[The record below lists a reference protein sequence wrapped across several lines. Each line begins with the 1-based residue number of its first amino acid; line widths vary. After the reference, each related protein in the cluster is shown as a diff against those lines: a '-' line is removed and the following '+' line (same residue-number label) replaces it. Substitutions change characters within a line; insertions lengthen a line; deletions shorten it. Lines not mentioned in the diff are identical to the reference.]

1 MRQRAQQKGPVS
13 LINAPEIAPDCQPV
27 TGIMCGPLSLD
38 ALDKRQRPYRR
49 YAAISTAILGDMGGE
64 DQTSEIQRQLVS
76 RFATLAL
83 SLEAM
88 EAAAIEGN
96 SIDLDLFARG
106 AGHLRRIGE
115 ALGMKRT
122 PRDVTGD
129 LKGYLSAKANAREP
143 APA

>member
-1 MRQRAQQKGPVS
+1 MNNTPDLSATSEAVM
-13 LINAPEIAPDCQPV
+13 APIAGTLCLD
-27 TGIMCGPLSLD
+27 SLD
-38 ALDKRQRPYRR
+38 RRTRPYRR
-49 YAAISTAILGDMGGE
+49 YQAINGAVLVDLGGE

-88 EAAAIEGN
+88 EASAIEGS

-122 PRDVTGD
+122 PRDVTG
-129 LKGYLSAKANAREP
+129 LGHILGGAHRV
-143 APA
+143 